1 MQSPNDGLNSFSSS
15 NSSTREQPYL
25 AIARSFSKR
34 AQGPTGGRDSSYT
47 SEVRIKSSSISSSH
61 SGGALRCDDPRV
73 APPEHELNEL
83 NELSQK
89 PTDPRPDFAEDSRL
103 WGYLLRHAGLADDAD
118 APTGAYGALHGVRC
132 CGARLEW
139 QQNASLRIVP
149 GAEYLGAWEDD
160 RQTWLL
166 SHRDAIAG
174 WLDAIAHV
182 EGEVHARRTRRV
194 ERQAA

>member
-1 MQSPNDGLNSFSSS
+1 MLLDRCTEAGITITVADGVLHVDA
-15 NSSTREQPYL
+15 P
-25 AIARSFSKR
+25 
-34 AQGPTGGRDSSYT
+34 DV
-47 SEVRIKSSSISSSH
+47 SEVDELLRELKDHKAAVLEALTPSQNSHDSQNRAPQSI
-61 SGGALRCDDPRV
+61 RDI
-73 APPEHELNEL
+73 N
-83 NELSQK
+83 
-89 PTDPRPDFAEDSRL
+89 DPRPDLSDDSQL